1 MGHTMMEVI
10 GSIVAMLVGFGI
22 GQIVA
27 WREAKI
33 GGRTFVLPTVH
44 PGDKTPKVAA
54 ALVVLVAAVSL
65 FSAVFTAQEVRECNE
80 AFREGLVVRSDA
92 AMEVFDLITDL
103 QKDLAAAPEG
113 SAGEDER
120 YLARQDFVREM
131 EDVRIYRA
139 DHPIPEIEC
148 GE

>member
-44 PGDKTPKVAA
+44 PGEKTPKVAA
-54 ALVVLVAAVSL
+54 ALVVLVAVVSL
-65 FSAVFTAQEVRECNE
+65 FSAVYTTQEVRECNR
-80 AFREGLVVRSDA
+80 AFRENLVARSDA
-92 AMEVFDLITDL
+92 AGEVFERITNL
-103 QKDLAAAPEG
+103 QEDLAAAPEG
-113 SAGEDER
+113 SAGADER

-131 EDVRIYRA
+131 EEIRAYRA